1 MESCNYILEQ
11 EKCNDEPIG
20 QEGLY
25 CFKANVENED
35 LTEGEDKTQCMTFPT
50 NPDHQKLFF
59 QLINGINKESF
70 STFGMLDTNLYSE
83 LLSTFESQLWK
94 SNKESYNID
103 ETIEIGPDKLSN
115 VDKTTLNSEQTCSY
129 YYYGRY
135 FKQPRLPSNEEN
147 PNRKYENINDK
158 NICYGAKKFNEFKNL
173 IDCGYAEIKVRLEDQ
188 DYEIK
193 TCYLMP
199 TAKLPAIFNEF
210 YSSFQKELLIN
221 TMLRDIIYTMAGK
234 EIEDDSEL
242 DPGRRLRRRR
252 LSTDFTFNID
262 VENKYGRKITFSSTN
277 ENSYTVTAEGQPG
290 PEEPL
295 DTEGGNKSSYIGIN
309 LILLIILSAL

>member
-1 MESCNYILEQ
+1 MESCNDILEQ

-35 LTEGEDKTQCMTFPT
+35 LAEGEHETQCMTFPT
-50 NPDHQKLFF
+50 DPEHQKLFF
-59 QLINGINKESF
+59 QFVNGIIKESF
-70 STFGMLDTNLYSE
+70 STYGRLDGEFYSE
-83 LLSTFESQLWK
+83 LLSTLESQLWK
-94 SNKESYNID
+94 SNKESYNTD
-103 ETIEIGPDKLSN
+103 ETIEIGPGELSN
-115 VDKTTLNSEQTCSY
+115 VDKTILYSEQTCSY
-129 YYYGRY
+129 YYFGRY
-135 FKQPRLPSNEEN
+135 YKQFLSPSYGETLNI
-147 PNRKYENINDK
+147 KYEDINNR

-173 IDCGYAEIKVRLEDQ
+173 IDCGYAEIKVTLDGK

-199 TAKLPAIFNEF
+199 TAKLPEIFKEA
-210 YSSFQKELLIN
+210 YSSFQKEFLIN
-221 TMLRDIIYTMAGK
+221 FMLRKIIYDMAGK
-234 EIEDDSEL
+234 EFEDDSEL
-242 DPGRRLRRRR
+242 DPGSRLRRRR
-252 LSTDFTFNID
+252 LSTDFSFNID

>member
-1 MESCNYILEQ
+1 MESCNDYPDH

-25 CFKANVENED
+25 CFKANIEHE
-35 LTEGEDKTQCMTFPT
+35 TQCMTFPT
-50 NPDHQKLFF
+50 DPEHQKIFF
-59 QLINGINKESF
+59 QFVNGIIKES
-70 STFGMLDTNLYSE
+70 SSAYGKLDPKFYSG
-83 LLSTFESQLWK
+83 LLSTLESQLWK

-103 ETIEIGPDKLSN
+103 ETIEIGPGKFSD
-115 VDKTTLNSEQTCSY
+115 VDKTIIDSEQTCSY
-129 YYYGRY
+129 YYFGRY
-135 FKQPRLPSNEEN
+135 YKQFLYPYNAETQ
-147 PNRKYENINDK
+147 NINYEDINDR

-173 IDCGYAEIKVRLEDQ
+173 IDCGYAEIKVRLEGK

-199 TAKLPAIFNEF
+199 TAKLPEIFKES
-210 YSSFQKELLIN
+210 YSSFQKEFLIN
-221 TMLRDIIYTMAGK
+221 FMLTEIIDKMAGK

-242 DPGRRLRRRR
+242 DPGSRLRRRR

-277 ENSYTVTAEGQPG
+277 ENSYTVNAVGQPG

-295 DTEGGNKSSYIGIN
+295 DTEGGNKSSYIRIN